1 MNLSA
6 GIFSDQ
12 DQVEAAVL
20 VRFSVRPDAGSV
32 TEGAAPTAASLW
44 KVLAGVV
51 NRGIQSEAAFCFI
64 ETTILESVIPN
75 FPEDQAV
82 YTGDTSPWNVTTE
95 PVGRLPLTVW
105 GTVTENLLASG
116 TFSPETK

>member
-1 MNLSA
+1 M
-6 GIFSDQ
+6 FSDQ

-32 TEGAAPTAASLW
+32 TEGTAPTAASLW

-51 NRGIQSEAAFCFI
+51 NRLVQPEAAFCFR
-64 ETTILESVIPN
+64 ETTILESVIPRL
-75 FPEDQAV
+75 PEDQAV
-82 YTGDTSPWNVTTE
+82 YTGDASPLNTTTE
-95 PVGRLPLTVW
+95 SAGRLPLTVW